1 MSEKKTPYNVELES
15 EFQRLFAPII
25 TLSKGTRISD
35 RLVVDIRQTA
45 KEYAKNYASMVLE
58 NYKEE
63 VKKMDFDYFSSKNK
77 GKIHSDVC
85 EYCKKLN
92 VQFPTL
98 ASPSRKLEL
107 RFIRN
112 VIWYVIVKEMGSSDS
127 VYKVIGELFNRDRA
141 TIRASYKKTFDSV
154 FIGDKLII
162 SMVELLESE

>member
-1 MSEKKTPYNVELES
+1 MTQEKISYNVELES
-15 EFQRLFAPII
+15 GFQRFLAPVIEV
-25 TLSKGTRISD
+25 TKETRMSS
-35 RLVVDIRQTA
+35 RLRKEIKETA
-45 KEYAKNYASMVLE
+45 KAYAKNYAAMVLE

-63 VKKMDFDYFSSKNK
+63 VKKMDFDYFCSKNK

-92 VQFPTL
+92 VEFPRL
-98 ASPSRKLEL
+98 ASSSRKLEL

-112 VIWYVIVKEMGSSDS
+112 VIWYVIIKEMGSSDS

-162 SMVELLESE
+162 SIVELLESE